1 MIKLHLHKITV
12 LFLQTLFLSLIMTVS
27 FYAQSKNDIDRKIK
41 EGTLLMYK
49 NPDKAIRIGNNIIAE
64 VKDNVDY
71 KIRAYKLISDAYSSK
86 RDYQKSLEYVIKAS
100 QILHLS
106 KDGLLKIIITNKM
119 GIQYHQLKIYD
130 KSIQYLD
137 QAEQLMLDYPV
148 KDSVLYYL
156 GSNNTVRGFIY
167 KEKLNCDLAIEFFDK
182 GVKYLLESKSK
193 LSNSIISINRYNKGN
208 CYIQMANYPLAK
220 KNFEISI
227 KYAMNVNAS
236 SLHAFALKGLA
247 QVYTLEG
254 KFLDAVVALQKAN
267 IISKN
272 VEDLILNQEIYKG
285 LSENYLALNEWNKYK
300 EFHFK
305 YLATQKLIKERERKS
320 ISDSLVQKETEL
332 STKLKGTISKFYMIY
347 LSIFIL
353 IVFVILIIFN
363 RIKIAK
369 KEIENLQN
377 DITLLQNSKK
387 R

>member
-12 LFLQTLFLSLIMTVS
+12 LYLQTLFLSLIMTVS
-27 FYAQSKNDIDRKIK
+27 FYAQSKNDIDIKIK

-49 NPDKAIRIGNNIIAE
+49 NPDEAIRIGNKII
-64 VKDNVDY
+64 KDANGNVDY

-106 KDGLLKIIITNKM
+106 NDALLKIIITNKM

-137 QAEQLMLDYPV
+137 QAEQLMLEYPV

-167 KEKLNCDLAIEFFDK
+167 KEKLNCDLAIDFFDK
-182 GVKYLLESKSK
+182 GVNYLLESKSK

-208 CYIQMANYPLAK
+208 CYIQMSNYPEAK

-227 KYAMNVNAS
+227 KYAINVNAS

-254 KFLDAVVALQKAN
+254 KFQDAVVTLQKAN
-267 IISKN
+267 SISKN

-285 LSENYLALNEWNKYK
+285 LSENYLALKKWNKFK

-320 ISDSLVQKETEL
+320 ISDSLVEKESEL
-332 STKLKGTISKFYMIY
+332 SSKLEQTITSFYLIY
-347 LSIFIL
+347 LSIFVVIVIIIL
-353 IVFVILIIFN
+353 IVLN

-369 KEIENLQN
+369 KEIESLQN
-377 DITLLQNSKK
+377 E
-387 R
+387 

>member
-1 MIKLHLHKITV
+1 MSL
-12 LFLQTLFLSLIMTVS
+12 LFFIANSS
-27 FYAQSKNDIDRKIK
+27 SSYAQDKKEIDQRIK

-49 NPDKAIRIGNNIIAE
+49 NPDEAIRIGNKIIADSKE
-64 VKDNVDY
+64 NVDY

-182 GVKYLLESKSK
+182 GVNYLLQSKSK

-208 CYIQMANYPLAK
+208 CYIQMSNYPEAK

-227 KYAMNVNAS
+227 KYAKNVNAL

-254 KFLDAVVALQKAN
+254 KFQEAVVTLQKAYR
-267 IISKN
+267 ISIN
-272 VEDLILNQEIYKG
+272 VKDLILNQEIYKG
-285 LSENYLALNEWNKYK
+285 LSENYLALNKWNQFK

-305 YLATQKLIKERERKS
+305 YLTTQKLIKERERKS
-320 ISDSLVQKETEL
+320 ISDSLVEKKSEL
-332 STKLKGTISKFYMIY
+332 SSKLEKTVSTFYMIY
-347 LSIFIL
+347 LSIFVIVVIVIL
-353 IVFVILIIFN
+353 IVLN
-363 RIKIAK
+363 RIKVTK

-377 DITLLQNSKK
+377 KITLLQNPKNV
-387 R
+387 